1 MSSYEGLCPDC
12 QQVECDEAC
21 MKATSNVK
29 LLPLPEPSGDYT
41 NPYDGDGLENYARA
55 NVAHATA
62 AKDAEIE
69 ALRAEVADLRG
80 KWSHAESNLAACDS
94 DLRVFQQRAERLAE
108 ALREALA
115 LARDG
120 AAEVNGATDY
130 MPAGK
135 AFDITK
141 RRSGELFN
149 RLAELEARAALEQE
163 TTNG

>member
-1 MSSYEGLCPDC
+1 MNE
-12 QQVECDEAC
+12 
-21 MKATSNVK
+21 K
-29 LLPLPEPSGDYT
+29 L
-41 NPYDGDGLENYARA
+41 
-55 NVAHATA
+55 
-62 AKDAEIE
+62 IE
-69 ALRAEVADLRG
+69 ALREQHRRDSAELRRLCAERDHLRAVRDSFQRVGIAAQARAD
-80 KWSHAESNLAACDS
+80 
-94 DLRVFQQRAERLAE
+94 RLAE
-108 ALREALA
+108 ALRAALA

-163 TTNG
+163 GEK